1 VRYFWWLIYI
11 PFILN
16 KYDIINYMTYNFSN
30 LKQKIADKGEWL
42 KKEFGGIRTGRA
54 NPALLDGILVESFG
68 ARVPLNQ
75 VGNVGVDDAR
85 TLRVSLWNPDQIK
98 NVEKAI
104 TDANLGV
111 GVSSD
116 GKSVR
121 VTFPELTS
129 ERRESLIKLSK
140 DKLEEAKVSLRGD
153 RDFVWNDIQK
163 LERDGE
169 ISEDE
174 KFMYKDQMQK
184 LIDEGNKSMEEV
196 GRKKEEEIKN

>member
-1 VRYFWWLIYI
+1 
-11 PFILN
+11 
-16 KYDIINYMTYNFSN
+16 MTYNFSN

-54 NPALLDGILVESFG
+54 NPALLDGIQVESFG